1 MQNRFFAM
9 LARMKLIRRWG
20 LMFSTRDENL
30 SEHSLDTAFFMHA
43 LLSLHNRRF
52 LAPGEDPLDLGT
64 GVLLAI
70 YHDAAEILTGDLPTP
85 VKYFSAEISEAYKAV
100 EAASCQSLLDLLP
113 ADLREDYAPYLLPA
127 GAYTRYLPYLK
138 AADRFSALVKC
149 MEETRQGNFEFRRAA
164 AQTREAISAMALP
177 EADCFLRDFIPAF
190 EKTLDEL
197 QTQED
202 F

>member
-1 MQNRFFAM
+1 MAEHFFAY
-9 LARMKLIRRWG
+9 LSRMRYINRWG
-20 LMFSTRDENL
+20 LMRNTFQENIQ
-30 SEHSLDTAFFMHA
+30 EHSHMVAVLAHA
-43 LLSLHNRRF
+43 LAVIRRDV
-52 LAPGEDPLDLGT
+52 LGGEADPEAAAAAALF
-64 GVLLAI
+64 
-70 YHDAAEILTGDLPTP
+70 HDAPEILTGDLPTP

-127 GAYTRYLPYLK
+127 GTYTRYLPYLK

>member
-9 LARMKLIRRWG
+9 MARMKLIRRWG

-43 LLSLHNRRF
+43 LLALHNRRF
-52 LAPGEDPLDLGT
+52 LAPGEEPLDLGI

-85 VKYFSAEISEAYKAV
+85 VKYFSSEISEAYKTV
-100 EAASCQSLLDLLP
+100 EVAACQSLLDLLP
-113 ADLREDYAPYLLPA
+113 ADLREDYTPYLLPA
-127 GAYTRYLPYLK
+127 DHYPRYLPYLK

-149 MEETRQGNFEFRRAA
+149 MEETRQGNFRIPPGSCPDPGGHHRHGPA
-164 AQTREAISAMALP
+164 RSRLLP
-177 EADCFLRDFIPAF
+177 AGLYPRF
-190 EKTLDEL
+190 
-197 QTQED
+197 
-202 F
+202 

>member
-1 MQNRFFAM
+1 MHHFFAYM
-9 LARMKLIRRWG
+9 ARMRFIDRWA
-20 LMFSTRDENL
+20 LMRNSYTENIQ
-30 SEHSLDTAFFMHA
+30 EHSHQVAILAHA
-43 LLSLHNRRF
+43 L
-52 LAPGEDPLDLGT
+52 A
-64 GVLLAI
+64 VLRNEYFGGQVDAGAVAVAAL
-70 YHDAAEILTGDLPTP
+70 YHDASEILTGDLPTP

-127 GAYTRYLPYLK
+127 GAYARYLPYLK

>member
-52 LAPGEDPLDLGT
+52 LTPGEEPLDLGT

-85 VKYFSAEISEAYKAV
+85 IKYYDPEIRDAYKKVEEFSAGK
-100 EAASCQSLLDLLP
+100 LLAMLP
-113 ADLREDYAPYLLPA
+113 EQLRPAFSPLLREDYDPDTKALV
-127 GAYTRYLPYLK
+127 K
-138 AADRFSALVKC
+138 AADKLSAHIKC
-149 MEETRQGNFEFRRAA
+149 LEELKAGNSEFQQAARQTLDALKGYN
-164 AQTREAISAMALP
+164 LP
-177 EADCFLRDFIPAF
+177 EVDYFLEHFLPAF
-190 EKTLDEL
+190 GMTLDEMGR
-197 QTQED
+197 E
-202 F
+202 

>member
-9 LARMKLIRRWG
+9 MARMKLIRRWG

-43 LLSLHNRRF
+43 LLALHNRRF
-52 LAPGEDPLDLGT
+52 LAPGEEPLDLGT

-85 VKYFSAEISEAYKAV
+85 VKYFSSEISVAYKTV
-100 EAASCQSLLDLLP
+100 EAAACQSLLDLLP
-113 ADLREDYAPYLLPA
+113 ADHYP
-127 GAYTRYLPYLK
+127 RYLPYLK

-164 AQTREAISAMALP
+164 AQTREAITAMALP
-177 EADCFLRDFIPAF
+177 EADCFLQDFIPAF

-197 QTQED
+197 QTQEEL
-202 F
+202 

>member
-52 LAPGEDPLDLGT
+52 LTPGEEPLDLGT

-85 VKYFSAEISEAYKAV
+85 IKYYNPDIRDAYKQV
-100 EAASCQSLLDLLP
+100 
-113 ADLREDYAPYLLPA
+113 
-127 GAYTRYLPYLK
+127 
-138 AADRFSALVKC
+138 
-149 MEETRQGNFEFRRAA
+149 
-164 AQTREAISAMALP
+164 
-177 EADCFLRDFIPAF
+177 
-190 EKTLDEL
+190 
-197 QTQED
+197 
-202 F
+202 

>member
-1 MQNRFFAM
+1 MHNRFFAM

-20 LMFSTRDENL
+20 LMFSTREENL

-43 LLSLHNRRF
+43 LIALHNRRF
-52 LAPGEDPLDLGT
+52 LAPGQEPLDPGA

-85 VKYFSAEISEAYKAV
+85 VKYFSPEISQAYKAV
-100 EAASCQSLLDLLP
+100 EAASNQSLLDLLP
-113 ADLREDYAPYLLPA
+113 ADLRPDYAPYLLPGQDFA
-127 GAYTRYLPYLK
+127 DYLPLLK

-164 AQTREAISAMALP
+164 AQTREAIEAMQLP
-177 EADCFLRDFIPAF
+177 EADLFLTEFIPAF

-197 QTQED
+197 QSQED
-202 F
+202 

>member
-52 LAPGEDPLDLGT
+52 LTPGEEPLDLGT

-113 ADLREDYAPYLLPA
+113 ADLREDYAP
-127 GAYTRYLPYLK
+127 
-138 AADRFSALVKC
+138 FSALVKC

>member
-1 MQNRFFAM
+1 M
-9 LARMKLIRRWG
+9 
-20 LMFSTRDENL
+20 
-30 SEHSLDTAFFMHA
+30 
-43 LLSLHNRRF
+43 
-52 LAPGEDPLDLGT
+52 
-64 GVLLAI
+64 LLAI

-177 EADCFLRDFIPAF
+177 EADCFLRDFIPLSKKLWTNSRLRRNF
-190 EKTLDEL
+190 
-197 QTQED
+197 
-202 F
+202 

>member
-52 LAPGEDPLDLGT
+52 LTPGEEPLDLGT

-100 EAASCQSLLDLLP
+100 EAASCQSLLTCSPPISGRTMPPICCPP
-113 ADLREDYAPYLLPA
+113 AQMPGTCPISR
-127 GAYTRYLPYLK
+127 
-138 AADRFSALVKC
+138 
-149 MEETRQGNFEFRRAA
+149 RQ
-164 AQTREAISAMALP
+164 T
-177 EADCFLRDFIPAF
+177 AF
-190 EKTLDEL
+190 PLW
-197 QTQED
+197 
-202 F
+202 

>member
-1 MQNRFFAM
+1 M
-9 LARMKLIRRWG
+9 
-20 LMFSTRDENL
+20 
-30 SEHSLDTAFFMHA
+30 
-43 LLSLHNRRF
+43 
-52 LAPGEDPLDLGT
+52 
-64 GVLLAI
+64 
-70 YHDAAEILTGDLPTP
+70 
-85 VKYFSAEISEAYKAV
+85 KYFSAEISEAYKAV

-127 GAYTRYLPYLK
+127 GAYARYLPYLK

>member
-1 MQNRFFAM
+1 M
-9 LARMKLIRRWG
+9 
-20 LMFSTRDENL
+20 
-30 SEHSLDTAFFMHA
+30 
-43 LLSLHNRRF
+43 
-52 LAPGEDPLDLGT
+52 
-64 GVLLAI
+64 LLAI

-127 GAYTRYLPYLK
+127 GAYDRYLPYLK

>member
-9 LARMKLIRRWG
+9 MARMKLIRRWG

-43 LLSLHNRRF
+43 LLALHNRRF
-52 LAPGEDPLDLGT
+52 LAPGEEPLDLGT

-70 YHDAAEILTGDLPTP
+70 YHP
-85 VKYFSAEISEAYKAV
+85 
-100 EAASCQSLLDLLP
+100 
-113 ADLREDYAPYLLPA
+113 
-127 GAYTRYLPYLK
+127 RYLPYLK

-164 AQTREAISAMALP
+164 AQTREAITAMALP
-177 EADCFLRDFIPAF
+177 EADCFLQDFIPAF

-197 QTQED
+197 QTQEEL
-202 F
+202 